1 MRDWKYIPN
10 WNKKNLTCVF
20 CGKNKSVKYAVTVK
34 DIDGKECK
42 VPCCNTCI
50 VHRIA
55 TMQLIICE
63 EVM

>member
-50 VHRIA
+50 VHR
-55 TMQLIICE
+55 
-63 EVM
+63 

>member
-1 MRDWKYIPN
+1 MKGWRYIPN

-34 DIDGKECK
+34 DIDGKACK

-50 VHRIA
+50 VHRMAI
-55 TMQLIICE
+55 E
-63 EVM
+63 RKNNG